1 MKRKSS
7 RLIPNNSTRL
17 QSFLSERP
25 KIARIVRQRAEM
37 AEYTDLIMCIG
48 VLVLLLTFP
57 TAVGAFSRGA
67 PPRAAML
74 SLFAGGVMVVYANS
88 SRPGGYSVE
97 GMPELFLKVLTGGI

>member
-1 MKRKSS
+1 
-7 RLIPNNSTRL
+7 
-17 QSFLSERP
+17 
-25 KIARIVRQRAEM
+25 M

-48 VLVLLLTFP
+48 VLVLFLTFP

-74 SLFAGGVMVVYANS
+74 SLFVGGAMVVYANS

-97 GMPELFLKVLTGGI
+97 AMPELFLKVLTGSI